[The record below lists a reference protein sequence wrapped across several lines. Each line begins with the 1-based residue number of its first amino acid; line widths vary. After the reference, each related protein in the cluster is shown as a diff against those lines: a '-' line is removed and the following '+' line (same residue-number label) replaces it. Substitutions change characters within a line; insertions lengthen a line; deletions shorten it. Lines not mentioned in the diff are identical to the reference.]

1 MLNKPSWKSQY
12 TNISELQ
19 INLAKGRI
27 AGPYTQS
34 GSLEGSMRPVS
45 QYFTV
50 GSRVL
55 RWKMPLAISYIW
67 FLGLW
72 YHASNVTV
80 PDGILI
86 SLAVFAQLTYVPN
99 RHQPRCMQVMRPKNV
114 NLYRKL
120 HRRVIWPQ
128 LVIVNLC
135 YSKTTMTVSQIQVI
149 SFLFAVVLS
158 VLLKNS

>member
-50 GSRVL
+50 VVVSFAEKCRLQSHIYGSLVCGTTRV
-55 RWKMPLAISYIW
+55 MSQSQT
-67 FLGLW
+67 
-72 YHASNVTV
+72 AS
-80 PDGILI
+80 
-86 SLAVFAQLTYVPN
+86 
-99 RHQPRCMQVMRPKNV
+99 
-114 NLYRKL
+114 
-120 HRRVIWPQ
+120 W
-128 LVIVNLC
+128 
-135 YSKTTMTVSQIQVI
+135 
-149 SFLFAVVLS
+149 S
-158 VLLKNS
+158 V

>member
-1 MLNKPSWKSQY
+1 MPNKPSWKSQY

-34 GSLEGSMRPVS
+34 GSPEGSMRPVS

-50 GSRVL
+50 GRHVL
-55 RWKMPLAISYIW
+55 RWNMPLAISYIW

-86 SLAVFAQLTYVPN
+86 SLSVFAQLTYVPN
-99 RHQPRCMQVMRPKNV
+99 RHGPRCMLVMRPKMSTC
-114 NLYRKL
+114 
-120 HRRVIWPQ
+120 
-128 LVIVNLC
+128 IVNYTEGWYDHSWLLLIYVC
-135 YSKTTMTVSQIQVI
+135 QRPVTVSQIQVI